1 MCMKAN
7 STAKKRLFV
16 RHAPWMLSTFA
27 ILFALE
33 VSLLAANT
41 GADVFQVCPAGPPVC
56 DYGSI
61 QDAVDA
67 ATDGDTIKV
76 AEGTYTGIQERT
88 APAGYEGPADVR
100 QMVYL
105 TKTVTIQGGYAMD
118 DWTTPDSV
126 AHPTVLDAQGLGR
139 VFLIAGECTPEI
151 KGLRL
156 TGGDASDLGGTLS
169 TDAGGGIYVLTATA
183 TVEQC
188 LIYGNVAGTTE
199 WGGAGGGLYLAS
211 SATSIRDNTIRNN
224 TAATAGEG
232 FGGGLSLYDSQSTVS
247 NNEIHDNTASSGDW
261 GYGGGMDLYTSAAT
275 VMSNEI
281 FNNTAS
287 TADQGFGGGLH
298 MEQSA
303 ANVTGNTIQGNT
315 ASKEHGGSGGGLSV
329 TGAGPM
335 FRDNAIQRNVASASS
350 TSYAYGGGLDLWKSD
365 ATLKSNVIRDN
376 VASTGD
382 WGFGGGLNL
391 SESEAVLENNAI
403 IDNQAGGHG
412 SGLFVGGKAPTLAH
426 TTIARNREGDDSG
439 LYVADNSVLV
449 LTNTI
454 LVEQGTGIIAEAGT
468 SADLEGVLWYAN
480 GSNSGGGGS
489 INISNAATGNPA
501 FDADGYHILTESA
514 AINAGVDAGVSEDID
529 GQARSNQLPD
539 LGADE
544 YWPPAEQSHIYLP
557 LVRAR

>member
-1 MCMKAN
+1 MKDK
-7 STAKKRLFV
+7 SSSETRLFV
-16 RHAPWMLSTFA
+16 RHAPWMLLTFV
-27 ILFALE
+27 ILAALE
-33 VSLLAANT
+33 VSLMAAYT
-41 GADVFQVCPAGPPVC
+41 GADVIHVCPAGPPAC

-67 ATDGDTIKV
+67 AADGDTVKV
-76 AEGTYTGIQERT
+76 AEGTYTGVQERA
-88 APAGYEGPADVR
+88 APAGYEGPAGVR

-139 VFLIAGECTPEI
+139 VFLIAGECTPEV

-169 TDAGGGIYVLTATA
+169 TDAGGGIYVVTAA
-183 TVEQC
+183 AMVEQC
-188 LIYGNVAGTTE
+188 LIYGNIAGTTK

-211 SATSIRDNTIRNN
+211 SATTIRDNTIRDN

-232 FGGGLSLYDSQSTVS
+232 FGGGLSLYDSQATVS
-247 NNEIHDNTASSGDW
+247 NNEIHDNTASTGDW
-261 GYGGGMDLYTSAAT
+261 GYGGGMDLYASAAI
-275 VMSNEI
+275 VRSNEI
-281 FNNTAS
+281 FSNTAS

-298 MEQSA
+298 MEEA
-303 ANVTGNTIQGNT
+303 AAHLTGNTVQGNT
-315 ASKEHGGSGGGLSV
+315 ASKEHEGSGGGLSV
-329 TGAGPM
+329 TGAGPVL
-335 FRDNAIQRNVASASS
+335 RDNAIQKNVASTSS

-365 ATLKSNVIRDN
+365 ATLNRNVIRDN

-412 SGLFVGGKAPTLAH
+412 SGLYIGGKAPTLAH
-426 TTIARNREGDDSG
+426 TTIARNRDGDDSG
-439 LYVADNSVLV
+439 LYVADHSAPVLS
-449 LTNTI
+449 NTI
-454 LVEQGTGIIAEAGT
+454 LVDQGTGIIAEEGS
-468 SADLEGVLWYAN
+468 SAELEGVLWYAN
-480 GSNSGGGGS
+480 ANNSGGGGS
-489 INISNAATGNPA
+489 LNLSKAATGNPVFA
-501 FDADGYHILTESA
+501 ADGYHILTESA

-529 GQARSNQLPD
+529 GQTRPNQLPD

-544 YWPPAEQSHIYLP
+544 YWPSTEQGHIYLP